1 MRELLN
7 TLFLA
12 LDEVAKIGC
21 NKSIRIIE
29 NAIKQAQTIEKE
41 HDRSTDKEQ
50 SGN

>member
-1 MRELLN
+1 MRDLIN

-21 NKSIRIIE
+21 NKTIRILE

-41 HDRSTDKEQ
+41 HDRSRDKEQ